1 METKHKQFQI
11 QFQEHMSKDDQR
23 KALNRLNAAFDRQGI
38 GASWAPCH
46 WMMGYSETE
55 ESTQGNITFDTPSTN
70 AERVIE
76 RWRKRNVPILLSG
89 KYTVDRKGDFP
100 DRQEEPF
107 SYCEGCVRIALSKM
121 DYGQVFPAFKAVGS
135 DDCDSCGDDDN
146 EETPCSV
153 T

>member
-11 QFQEHMSKDDQR
+11 QFQEHMPKDDQR

-38 GASWAPCH
+38 GASWAPGH

-55 ESTQGNITFDTPSTN
+55 ESTQGNITFDAPSTN

-100 DRQEEPF
+100 QLQEEP
-107 SYCEGCVRIALSKM
+107 SSHCEGCVRIEMSKM
-121 DYGQVFPAFKAVGS
+121 EYGQVFPAFKAVGS
-135 DDCDSCGDDDN
+135 DDCEAHNGDN
-146 EETPCSV
+146 LG
-153 T
+153 